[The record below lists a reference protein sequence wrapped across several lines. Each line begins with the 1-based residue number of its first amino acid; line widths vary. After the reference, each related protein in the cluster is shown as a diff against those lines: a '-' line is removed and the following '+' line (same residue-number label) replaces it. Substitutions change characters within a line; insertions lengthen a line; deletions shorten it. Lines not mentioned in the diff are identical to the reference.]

1 MSIAATLA
9 GIVADTNAAAAGAA
23 SEARVIA
30 LLDALS
36 AEFPEMPNGQM
47 MVALADLL
55 GRLCRDNGGTKTATG
70 LCTIILIRA
79 QEKRG

>member
-1 MSIAATLA
+1 VSIAATLA

-30 LLDALS
+30 LLD
-36 AEFPEMPNGQM
+36 
-47 MVALADLL
+47 ALADLL